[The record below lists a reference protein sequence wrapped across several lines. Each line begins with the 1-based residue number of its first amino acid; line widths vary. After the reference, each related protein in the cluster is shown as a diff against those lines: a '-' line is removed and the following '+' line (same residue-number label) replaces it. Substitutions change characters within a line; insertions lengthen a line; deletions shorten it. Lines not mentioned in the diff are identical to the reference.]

1 MTANKEKLMKDELI
15 RLKEGNKRFVDRVNN
30 PESFK
35 TCKINIGNV
44 PQEPFATI
52 LGCADSRV
60 PVVTLF
66 DQGVGDL
73 FTVRNAGNVAV
84 GSAISSIEYS
94 VDHLKTPLV
103 VILGHTD
110 CGAIKCVINEDDIP
124 PYLSGS
130 LKQIIDLKRSILKE
144 HPEFCRKELEEILT
158 EENVRLS
165 LKMIMESSDIIK
177 KLVENK
183 KLKLIGAVYQ
193 LDSGVVK
200 WLD

>member
-30 PESFK
+30 PEAFK
-35 TCKINIGNV
+35 TCKMNIGNV

-94 VDHLKTPLV
+94 VDHLKTPIV

-124 PYLSGS
+124 PYLSES
-130 LKQIIDLKRSILKE
+130 LKQIIELKRTILKE

-165 LKMIMESSDIIK
+165 LKMIMESSEIVKNLVDK
-177 KLVENK
+177 KE
-183 KLKLIGAVYQ
+183 LKLIGAVYQ